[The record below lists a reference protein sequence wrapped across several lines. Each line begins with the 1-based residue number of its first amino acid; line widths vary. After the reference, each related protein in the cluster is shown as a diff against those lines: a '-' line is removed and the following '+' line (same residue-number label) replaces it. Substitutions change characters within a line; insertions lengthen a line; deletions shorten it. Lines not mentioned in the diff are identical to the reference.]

1 MRQPVRVWE
10 DVYLIGSAELSH
22 PYDCCVYLINA
33 GELVLVDAGAGQ
45 SFEHLVENIL
55 ALGFT
60 PEKLSA
66 VIVTHCHIDHVGAL
80 ARFRQEYGVKTIAH
94 ELDAQ
99 AIETGKWVGAEF
111 YGVDCQPCPV
121 DTRLEKAEHNLR
133 FAKYELKAVHI
144 PGHTQGSIAVYV
156 GISGKGVLFGQ
167 DIDGPYEV
175 AWGGDIRQ
183 AVVSLQKLIDLK
195 ADILC
200 EGHFD
205 VYQPASEVRR
215 YIEGY
220 LCQLQRR
227 MTGEHQALLTNSTSS
242 VSHGISRQ

>member
-22 PYDCCVYLINA
+22 PYDCCVYLIDA
-33 GELVLVDAGAGQ
+33 GELVLIDTGAGQ
-45 SFEHLVENIL
+45 SFDHLVDNTL

-80 ARFRQEYGVKTIAH
+80 ARFRQEYSVKVIAH

-99 AIETGKWVGAEF
+99 AIETGKWVGAEL
-111 YGVDCQPCPV
+111 YGVDYQPCAV
-121 DTRLEKAEHNLR
+121 DTRLEKANHNLH
-133 FAKYELKAVHI
+133 FAKHELKTIHI

-156 GISGKGVLFGQ
+156 DIAGKRVLLGQ
-167 DIDGPYEV
+167 DIHGPYEV
-175 AWGGDIRQ
+175 AWGGDANQ
-183 AVVSLQKLIDLK
+183 AVISLQKLIDLN

-200 EGHFD
+200 EGHFGI
-205 VYQPASEVRR
+205 YQPASEVRK
-215 YIEGY
+215 YIKGY
-220 LCQLQRR
+220 LYQLQRR
-227 MTGEHQALLTNSTSS
+227 ITEE
-242 VSHGISRQ
+242 R